1 MNGQSPELDTLLGVV
16 AACTDESGQLVQANA
31 GFSRIMDADTLPVLG
46 ANVAHLFIQPDFA
59 SLLTRPAAGD
69 GEVYAGLLT
78 FGNFSGQTR
87 TLKARVWHVGRQIR
101 LLADFDIE
109 ALEQVNDTVMELNR
123 AYASMQVE
131 LAQSNFKL
139 KQQQAQLEQSMAEL
153 QATNTRLAQV
163 QSQLVQSEKL
173 ASIGLLAAG
182 VAHEINNPLG
192 YVTANVGTL
201 KIYVTHLLA
210 IIAAFDAAQAS
221 ARTGSAPS
229 VDVEALKQTL
239 DLPYLKDDVPQLFNE
254 SQQGLDRVKRI
265 VQALNEFARV
275 DTVDVWQLA
284 DLHVGIDNMLDLFW
298 GKFSHRCELQKAY
311 GALPRV
317 MCVVAQLNQVFMN
330 LLLNAAQSVETNGT
344 VTIRSAS
351 AADEV
356 WVEVEDTG
364 HGIAADDLRHIFDP
378 FFTTRPVG
386 QGLGLGLS
394 VSFGIVAKHG
404 GRIEVS
410 SELGKGSVFRVCL
423 PIVQVLSTESTRLQS
438 SKIG

>member
-1 MNGQSPELDTLLGVV
+1 
-16 AACTDESGQLVQANA
+16 
-31 GFSRIMDADTLPVLG
+31 
-46 ANVAHLFIQPDFA
+46 
-59 SLLTRPAAGD
+59 
-69 GEVYAGLLT
+69 
-78 FGNFSGQTR
+78 
-87 TLKARVWHVGRQIR
+87 
-101 LLADFDIE
+101 
-109 ALEQVNDTVMELNR
+109 
-123 AYASMQVE
+123 MQVE

-410 SELGKGSVFRVCL
+410 SALGKGSVFRVCL
-423 PIVQVLSTESTRLQS
+423 PIVQVQSTESTRLQS